1 MTTTDEPQHHWPEEE
16 PDAVQATPR
25 KRGRLARIGRAFGD
39 SAITIGMSRGMTGGN
54 AASGRSADASL
65 TNSLLFDEGTQK
77 GRKATHGS
85 DGEPDHD

>member
-1 MTTTDEPQHHWPEEE
+1 
-16 PDAVQATPR
+16 
-25 KRGRLARIGRAFGD
+25 
-39 SAITIGMSRGMTGGN
+39 MTGGN